1 MTAVAGKHMAYV
13 AIGSVS
19 ADSRQQMVTETGIL
33 WKVPVTFHGSQNALG
48 GAFRE
53 NMIQE

>member
-1 MTAVAGKHMAYV
+1 MAYV